1 MLRSAFATIRTTLAA
16 LKERFDA
23 FDGRLDAWAARH
35 RPVLRVLGYAL
46 AFALL
51 SGGMAL
57 HAFQTGFAQV
67 ATLQCGPACT
77 AVPGIDTIAAI
88 ACGAGAILFVQLY
101 ARLTAAIQRVA
112 FDQFKY
118 VRPEPPPADVSR
130 WAVMLHVLIG
140 LVVFFTIAGIGNVH
154 TPAPMDA
161 LFEMTT
167 ESPKGFR
174 VSLGGYAALELILG
188 WWIGG
193 RGVLGLFWSRYR
205 RATGFTLVRP
215 GPQGGFERERR

>member
-1 MLRSAFATIRTTLAA
+1 
-16 LKERFDA
+16 
-23 FDGRLDAWAARH
+23 
-35 RPVLRVLGYAL
+35 
-46 AFALL
+46 
-51 SGGMAL
+51 
-57 HAFQTGFAQV
+57 
-67 ATLQCGPACT
+67 
-77 AVPGIDTIAAI
+77 VPGIDKIAAI

-101 ARLTAAIQRVA
+101 ARLTVAVQRVA

-130 WAVMLHVLIG
+130 WVVMLHVLIG

-154 TPAPMDA
+154 TAVPMDA
-161 LFEMTT
+161 LFEVTT

-174 VSLGGYAALELILG
+174 VSLGGYAALELIFG

-205 RATGFTLVRP
+205 RARGFTLVRP
-215 GPQGGFERERR
+215 GLHGGFEREPH